1 MAEIPRRHLT
11 DARELRALAHPLRI
25 KIMEQLFLE
34 GPLTATEVAE
44 RVGESPANCSWH
56 LRQLAKH
63 RYVEEAPGGTGRQRP
78 WRPVL
83 ETRFWNDSGDSAEA
97 ALAGD
102 AITALSAQRE
112 FDEYR
117 RYRERMRAEPPEW
130 FDAAFWSQS
139 FAWLT
144 AEELTELKD
153 TLTDLMLRHAERFTD
168 PSTRPEGARPIRFV
182 AWGIPATPYDDRSD
196 DGTGE

>member
-1 MAEIPRRHLT
+1 VSDLPHRHV
-11 DARELRALAHPLRI
+11 DDPRELRALAHPLRI
-25 KIMEQLFLE
+25 RILEQLFLA
-34 GPLTATEVAE
+34 GPLTATEMAE

-83 ETRFWNDSGDSAEA
+83 ESRSWNGSGDSPEA
-97 ALAGD
+97 AVAGD
-102 AITALSAQRE
+102 AMTTLSQDRE
-112 FDEYR
+112 FEEYQ
-117 RYRERMRAEPPEW
+117 RYRERMRTEPPEW

-144 AEELTELKD
+144 VEELSELQA
-153 TLTDLMLRHAERFTD
+153 TLQELMLSRAERFTD
-168 PSTRPEGARPIRFV
+168 PSTRPAGARPIRFV
-182 AWGIPATPYDDRSD
+182 AWGVPATPFEQEES
-196 DGTGE
+196 